1 MRTCLVEGSSAFSD
15 QSYSYASH
23 LYLWNLKM
31 SRPALNALTIALSLG
46 FSTSILAAPVRVDL
60 PAQPLGTSLAQ
71 FGQVSGLKV
80 MFDPQAVAGKQA
92 PTVRGDMEPAQALQ
106 LLLAGS
112 GLTASVEGNAARVA
126 VPAQAGSIAL
136 DGININAETSIAG
149 SSTTEGTNSYTTGSM
164 NTATKLPLSIR
175 ETPQSVS
182 VVTRQRIED
191 QGMNDLNDV
200 VKYAPGVTLR
210 KFGQDRQAFDARG
223 FTIDNIMYD
232 GLPTSVGTFTQDT
245 LAEADLAM
253 YDRVEVVRGA
263 TGLMTGAGS
272 PSATLNL
279 VRKRPTATPQVSVTT
294 SAGSWDRYRT
304 EVDASN
310 KLNES
315 GTLRGRVVAAYQDGN
330 SFVDERDKQRQTFY
344 GILEADLSDATTWTI
359 GASKQTDDATSD
371 WGSLPSGPNGE
382 DLHLSRSTF
391 LSNDWAYWD
400 RETVSLFTDVTH
412 RFNNGWTGKV
422 SASRMWAESNTF
434 SSYLNA
440 GGPTGFT
447 QSSGQYDT
455 KDVQSNLDGSLSGP
469 FQLFGRE
476 HDLSIGVSRRQEK
489 FNQQG
494 GYWLAATPVDIYN
507 FDPGVI
513 ARPSLSDRNPY
524 QSKNTATEEGV
535 YAVARFNP
543 IDPLHVI
550 IGSRVSWY
558 DYDNQS
564 GNGDYK
570 VTQEVT
576 PYAGIIYDLNDTY
589 SVYASYTEIF
599 KPQSQQDAGG
609 SVLDPMTGE
618 SYEIGL
624 KGEYFDGGLNASIA
638 LFDMTQENRAYL
650 LENQSTANCPT
661 YPATSCY
668 GAAGE
673 VRSRG
678 IDTEISGS
686 LTPNWQF
693 SAAYT
698 YVMSQYVKDA
708 VARNEGRLFAPDQ
721 PKHLFKSATSYT
733 LPGNLSKWRVGAD
746 ILAQSETFKRV
757 GTGYSTQDEYAVVGL
772 MAGYKFDEHWD
783 GRVNFNNVFDTK
795 YWQGIPNA
803 SGTGVYGDPRN
814 VMFSLKWTL

>member
-1 MRTCLVEGSSAFSD
+1 
-15 QSYSYASH
+15 
-23 LYLWNLKM
+23 M
-31 SRPALNALTIALSLG
+31 SRPALHALTAALALGCSASL
-46 FSTSILAAPVRVDL
+46 LAAPVRVDL
-60 PAQPLGTSLAQ
+60 PAQPLSTSLTQ
-71 FGQVSGLKV
+71 LGQLSGMQVIFDTQSVS
-80 MFDPQAVAGKQA
+80 GKQA
-92 PTVRGDMEPAQALQ
+92 PTVRGDLEPAQALQ
-106 LLLAGS
+106 RLLAGS
-112 GLTASVEGNAARVA
+112 GLTASVEGNSARVIA
-126 VPAQAGSIAL
+126 PTQGAIAL
-136 DGININAETSIAG
+136 DGVNINADAG
-149 SSTTEGTNSYTTGSM
+149 LAGAATTEGTNSYTTGSM

-210 KFGQDRQAFDARG
+210 KFGGDRQQFDSRG

-279 VRKRPTATPQVSVTT
+279 VRKRPTATPQVSITT

-310 KLNES
+310 KLNDS

-344 GILEADLSDATTWTI
+344 GILEADLNDSTTWTI
-359 GASKQTDDATSD
+359 GASKQKDDATSD

-382 DLHLSRSTF
+382 NLHLSRSTF

-400 RETVSLFTDVTH
+400 RDTVSAFTDVTH

-422 SASRMWAESNTF
+422 AASRMWAESNTF

-447 QSSGQYDT
+447 QSTGQYDT
-455 KDVQSNLDGSLSGP
+455 TDTQTNLDGSLSGP

-476 HDLSIGVSRRQEK
+476 HELSVGVSRRQEK

-494 GYWLAATPVDIYN
+494 GWWAAATPVDIYN
-507 FDPGVI
+507 FNHSAI
-513 ARPSLSDRNPY
+513 AKPSRADRQPY

-550 IGSRVSWY
+550 LGSRVSWY

-564 GNGDYK
+564 GDGDYK
-570 VTQEVT
+570 VTREVT

-599 KPQSQQDAGG
+599 KPQSAQNLSG
-609 SVLDPMTGE
+609 SILDPMTGE
-618 SYEIGL
+618 SYEIGI
-624 KGEYFDGGLNASIA
+624 KGEYFDGGLNASVA
-638 LFDMTQENRAYL
+638 LFDMTQQNRAYAI
-650 LENQSTANCPT
+650 EPQPVVCRNQNRTCSE
-661 YPATSCY
+661 
-668 GAAGE
+668 AAGE

-698 YVMSQYVKDA
+698 YLLSEYVKDA
-708 VARNEGRLFAPDQ
+708 EQSNEGKLFAPEQ
-721 PKHLFKSATSYT
+721 PKHLFKAATSYQ
-733 LPGNLSKWRVGAD
+733 LQGDLQKWRIGAD
-746 ILAQSETFKRV
+746 VFAQSETYKRV
-757 GTGYSTQDEYAVVGL
+757 GLLGGHSTQDEYAVVGL

-795 YWQGIPNA
+795 YWQGIPNS
-803 SGTGVYGDPRN
+803 SGMGVYGDPRN